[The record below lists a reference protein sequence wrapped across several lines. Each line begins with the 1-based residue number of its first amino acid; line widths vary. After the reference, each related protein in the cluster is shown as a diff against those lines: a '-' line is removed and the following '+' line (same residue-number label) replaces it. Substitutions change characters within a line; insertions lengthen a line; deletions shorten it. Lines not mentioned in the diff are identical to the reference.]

1 MSDDPPSID
10 ESNELDEPEIQ
21 WNSDESA
28 QIRRV
33 EAVLFYA
40 NTPLSSRKIAA
51 LAGLEDGTRA
61 RTLVALLNEKYDAEE
76 RAFHV
81 KRVAGGYQLWTR
93 PQFAKWIRRLEHVP
107 GPTRLSGPAME
118 TLAVVAYRQPIT
130 KADVEAIRGVSSG
143 EMLRQLLD
151 HGLIRIAGRSE
162 DLGRPYLYATTR
174 EFLET
179 FGLNSLD
186 ELPRKNRIGGAG
198 LPSWSVS
205 QTNVNSPGVTV
216 DSNIRPGNSAETESW
231 RRGRAV
237 DPETP

>member
-1 MSDDPPSID
+1 MTENDPSID
-10 ESNELDEPEIQ
+10 ESDQRDEPDIQ

-28 QIRRV
+28 QLRRV

-40 NTPLSSRKIAA
+40 NAPLSSRKIAA

-61 RTLVALLNEKYDAEE
+61 RTLVGRLNEKYDADE

-81 KRVAGGYQLWTR
+81 KRVAGGYQLLTR
-93 PQFAKWIRRLEHVP
+93 PQFAKWIRQLGHVP

-143 EMLRQLLD
+143 EMLRQLLE
-151 HGLIRIAGRSE
+151 HGLVRIAGRSE

-186 ELPRKNRIGGAG
+186 ELPRKNRIGGVG

-205 QTNVNSPGVTV
+205 QKNVNSPGVAV
-216 DSNIRPGNSAETESW
+216 DSNIRPRSSAE
-231 RRGRAV
+231 A
-237 DPETP
+237 D

>member
-1 MSDDPPSID
+1 MTENDPSTD
-10 ESNELDEPEIQ
+10 EADQRDTPDTS

-61 RTLVALLNEKYDAEE
+61 RTLVRRLNEKYDADE

-93 PQFAKWIRRLEHVP
+93 PQFAKWIRRLGHVP

-143 EMLRQLLD
+143 EMLRQLLE
-151 HGLIRIAGRSE
+151 HGLVRIAGRSE

-186 ELPRKNRIGGAG
+186 ELPRKNRIGGIG

-205 QTNVNSPGVTV
+205 QKNVNSPGVAV
-216 DSNIRPGNSAETESW
+216 DSNTRPGNSAE
-231 RRGRAV
+231 A
-237 DPETP
+237 D